1 MTKKMII
8 KIKPLRDLFKFFITS
23 KIEEKNLSANKITKT
38 KIQPQISVEVIH
50 LFNILIVLL
59 FFPPRLLTLTF
70 SSVKI

>member
-50 LFNILIVLL
+50 LFNI
-59 FFPPRLLTLTF
+59 
-70 SSVKI
+70 